1 MEEIFEEFNKLVQ
14 EMAEAV
20 AESKEPEETQVKYD
34 SLIDKAEEKLE
45 KDLESFFKKEQEQLE
60 KEQSQSDI
68 IQTEETEVEIEEEDS
83 LIDKEIKFLK
93 ENAKNSDFIAKRF
106 NKTNNKVNGFSTQ
119 EIYLYLGGTS
129 KTQTEKKL
137 SEFIFENLK

>member
-68 IQTEETEVEIEEEDS
+68 IQTEVEIEEEDS

-93 ENAKNSDFIAKRF
+93 ENAKNSNFIAKRF